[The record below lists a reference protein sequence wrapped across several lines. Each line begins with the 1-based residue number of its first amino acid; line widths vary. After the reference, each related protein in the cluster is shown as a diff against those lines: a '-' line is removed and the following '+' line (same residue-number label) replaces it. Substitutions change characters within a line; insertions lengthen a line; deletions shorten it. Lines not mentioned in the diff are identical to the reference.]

1 MLSSLQNNIGRLIAA
16 YEGQKKRADL
26 LEKELEEC
34 RKRLDKA
41 KVKINRLEENI
52 SILQQRTVF
61 LPPTPENYTSAK
73 AQVDALIKEI
83 DDALALLS

>member
-16 YEGQKKRADL
+16 YEGHKKRADL
-26 LEKELEEC
+26 LEKDLEDC
-34 RKRLDKA
+34 RRKLDKA
-41 KVKINRLEENI
+41 KDKINRLEENI

>member
-26 LEKELEEC
+26 LEKELEDC

>member
-16 YEGQKKRADL
+16 YEGQRQRADL
-26 LEKELEEC
+26 LEKELEDC
-34 RKRLDKA
+34 RRKLDKA

>member
-26 LEKELEEC
+26 LEKELEDC
-34 RKRLDKA
+34 RRKLDKA
-41 KVKINRLEENI
+41 KDKINRLEENI